1 MRREREIEIRKREDT
16 RTCIRF
22 LIGKYIQNLHS
33 FIPESNQHCDTLPF
47 PITAITN

>member
-1 MRREREIEIRKREDT
+1 MRREKEIEIRKREDT

-22 LIGKYIQNLHS
+22 LIDKYIQNLQ
-33 FIPESNQHCDTLPF
+33 NCDTLPF